1 VSATRAES
9 APSKSAA
16 PSPRPFDVPLPW
28 TDAIWSRLQ
37 AARAADRLAH
47 GLLISGPNGVGKRA
61 LARALAQS
69 LLCQTPNAQGLACGQ
84 CADCRLLAAG
94 SHPDLIEVGPDPE
107 SKSGEIPIDAVRLFA
122 ERESLTP
129 SRAPF
134 KVVLID
140 PADRLNQAAANAL
153 LKTLEEP
160 TGHTVLCLIGER
172 IGRLPATI
180 RSRCLLIPVPI
191 PDEAQALSWLASRAP
206 RADWPLRLRL
216 AHGAPLR
223 ALAEAADSVRLE
235 QRGQCLDGLLE
246 IARGRGDPVTIAG
259 RWNEIGAGRIL
270 DWLAGIM
277 GDLLRLGVCATPPRL
292 DHPDRQDDLAALAQR
307 LDPAAAHRFLK
318 RILEARALGESN
330 LNQQLLLESLALDWA
345 RIGQSA
351 RTGTGGSNG

>member
-1 VSATRAES
+1 M
-9 APSKSAA
+9 
-16 PSPRPFDVPLPW
+16 PW

-69 LLCQTPNAQGLACGQ
+69 LLCQTPSAQGLACGQ

-129 SRAPF
+129 SRALF

-223 ALAEAADSVRLE
+223 ALAEAADSARLE

-318 RILEARALGESN
+318 RILETRALGESN

-351 RTGTGGSNG
+351 RTGTGGSSG

>member
-292 DHPDRQDDLAALAQR
+292 DHPDRQDDLTALAQR

-351 RTGTGGSNG
+351 RTGTGGSSG